1 MSNNSVQPIF
11 ILPEETKRTSGKDA
25 QRNNIAAAKAV
36 AQAVRT
42 TLGPKGMDKM
52 IVDANGDVTV
62 TNDGVTI
69 LREMQIEHPAA
80 KMVVEIAKTL
90 SDWIKIEDLYPDFIY
105 LNGLYLADRYPTDRQ
120 TKVTIDQAA
129 EVFEKTKKIIK
140 VLEKYLP
147 K

>member
-1 MSNNSVQPIF
+1 MNDLEFDSWIQIAQDDLKNVEVLLQQRL
-11 ILPEETKRTSGKDA
+11 LPWIICFHCQQATEKYL
-25 QRNNIAAAKAV
+25 KALQV
-36 AQAVRT
+36 VYLKNYQ
-42 TLGPKGMDKM
+42 K
-52 IVDANGDVTV
+52 
-62 TNDGVTI
+62 
-69 LREMQIEHPAA
+69 EHDLV
-80 KMVVEIAKTL
+80 KIAKTL